1 MRVKRTKSGK
11 YSFEVSNIE
20 RDSILFAICNFG
32 EDESVKLNRLP
43 MMKEAEVMRHLYYNI
58 LESLLKRL
66 NFHLQSAAS
75 VKWVLTRTEAITL
88 MWFLRNYDHDMQ
100 LLELK
105 SGLHKS
111 LQA

>member
-11 YSFEVSNIE
+11 FSCEVSNLE
-20 RDSILFAICNFG
+20 RNNIFFAICNFG
-32 EDESVKLNRLP
+32 EDESLKLRMVP
-43 MMKEAEVMRHLYYNI
+43 MMKDADVWRHLHYSI

-66 NFHLQSAAS
+66 NFHLESAAS
-75 VKWVLTRTEAITL
+75 LKWTLSRTEAITL

-105 SGLHKS
+105 SGLHKQ
-111 LQA
+111 LVG